1 MSSSSSPKS
10 PSSPPTDTL
19 LHDDPTDDPTGDAF
33 AEATPPPAGA
43 VAVVGM
49 AGRFPGAADV
59 EELWHN
65 LRQGVESIRTFS
77 AEEAAAAGVPE
88 ERLDDPRWVRA
99 GGVLEEP
106 GRFDAALFG
115 ISPREAEMTDPQ
127 HRLLL
132 ETAWAALED
141 AGHGAGATAPSGA
154 PADVGRVGVYA
165 GAGGPAYLLDH
176 VHPRLGTSD
185 DFATAYA
192 VSLGNDKDFLA
203 TRLSYRLDLT
213 GPSLAVGTACSTSLV
228 AVCLA
233 ASALATGDCDLALA
247 GGVTLRLPQ
256 ERGYP
261 YQEDGILS
269 PDGHCRPFDEAARGT
284 VPGSGVAMVVLKRLE
299 DALADGDTVR
309 AVIRGWATN
318 NDGGG
323 KAGYTA
329 PRVEGQEEVIREAVA
344 LAGVDPST
352 VGYVEAHGTATPL
365 GDPIEVEAL
374 RRAFAAEGGGRS
386 GGEPTLLGSVKG
398 NLGHLD
404 AAAGVAGLIKAA
416 LAVERGVIPPS
427 LHFER
432 PNPRLGLEA
441 ETQDGE
447 QGGEQS
453 EEQAAAPRFAVAA
466 EARQWRPTGHPRR
479 AGVSSFG
486 IGGTNAHVVLEA
498 PPPVAHRPPARG
510 PHLLALS
517 AATEEGLAAVSR
529 RLADHLEAHPDSDL
543 ADAAHTLRR
552 GRRALEHRRAVVA
565 ADAREAV
572 RKLRDEAELG
582 QAGGAVA
589 GQRPGVVFLF
599 PGQGAQHPGMG
610 AGLYAREPVFR
621 RAIDR
626 CVEILAP
633 IYDRHPGLELAWALP
648 PALPPE
654 DEAGAELAARRLGHT
669 ALAQPAVFTVSWA
682 LAELWRS
689 WGVVPEAMLGHS
701 IGEYV
706 AACRAGVFRLED
718 ALAVVAE
725 RGLLMAD
732 LPRGSMLAVPLAAGE
747 LAARLAGGLS
757 DVDPRLTVAADNAP
771 GSSVASGPTRA
782 VEELA
787 HRLAADGVE
796 TRPLHT
802 SHAFHSELVE
812 AAVEPFRQRVAEVE
826 LAPPRVPFLSNVT
839 GTWITAGEATDPAYW
854 ARHLRSA
861 VAFRPAVEELLS
873 APERVFL
880 EVGPGSSLT
889 QLVRRQPAARGRLA
903 VASALHPKELAMG
916 GDAVEAETLLAAAG
930 QLFTAGLPAPEAAF
944 GERRRRRVPLPT
956 YPFAGENHWIERAE
970 GVEGV
975 VGATGALAA
984 PAADDSGVIAKE
996 EDPADWFYLPSW
1008 RRLPPLGLAV
1018 APGEDAEGLQRSVEK
1033 QLDKGERGGGERQL
1047 SEEAERG
1054 EEAEATGREAEVGE
1068 RPSPVLLFAAG
1079 ADGLAAELAAALERR
1094 ERRVTVLGDG
1104 DELPA
1109 SETGRRRL
1117 AVWLGAA
1124 GEAGD
1129 VRAER
1134 SGGATDDAARTA
1146 SALLGLARRLGGDA
1160 DLVAVSDGLYEVA
1173 GEAVSRPGRAAAAG
1187 IARVLVQETPG
1198 LGCRWV
1204 DLPAA
1209 ATRSAADLDALA
1221 AEIVAPRPGN
1231 DAGEAGDGADDSA
1244 AEPLV
1249 ALRGGR
1255 RWRQVFDRVPVA
1267 TAPGG
1272 TSRSAPEGASATA
1285 PEGASATAP
1294 GGVSRTAPGAGR
1306 PAFAPGGRYLVLG
1319 GTGHFGVALAAHL
1332 LEELDARVMLADREA
1347 LPEEAAEALA
1357 GLAADG
1363 GGELV
1368 VKSGDVTDRAFL
1380 GGLLAAAGE
1389 RWGGLDGVVHAAGAP
1404 AGDYKPTGDV
1414 AEEDL
1419 AAHLGPKVAAAETL
1433 AEVLEE
1439 ARGAGRHVP
1448 ASDVPAGDLPT
1459 FVAATS
1465 SLTPVLGGVGLGLHA
1480 AADAAM
1486 DALLAQLA
1494 ARTAATGEAAAAW
1507 VSIGW
1512 EVWDQP
1518 FSSAL
1523 AGGADGGTPGE
1534 AAAGSLAQTLG
1545 LQQAALAMSADEV
1558 ILSLRRALALA
1569 PEGRALVATGDL
1581 PARVRQWA
1589 RGAGPRRAPA
1599 AGERDSDVPYRA
1611 PREPVEERVV
1621 GIWEEVLGVPKI
1633 GIDDDFF
1640 LLGGDSL
1647 AGLQVLSKMRS
1658 ELDVELPLESFFEA
1672 RTVAGMADVIA
1683 AERRRGEEE
1692 EERMAE
1698 LLAEIESMPEDEVL
1712 AMLEEEG

>member
-1 MSSSSSPKS
+1 MSST
-10 PSSPPTDTL
+10 PSDVPP
-19 LHDDPTDDPTGDAF
+19 HH
-33 AEATPPPAGA
+33 ATATPAPPPAGA
-43 VAVVGM
+43 VAVIGM

-59 EELWHN
+59 EELWRN
-65 LRQGVESIRTFS
+65 LSRGVESIRTFS
-77 AEEAAAAGVPE
+77 AGEAAAAGVPE
-88 ERLDDPRWVRA
+88 ERLEDPRWVRA

-176 VHPRLGTSD
+176 VHPRLGGTD

-284 VPGSGVAMVVLKRLE
+284 VPGSGVGMVVLKRLE

-329 PRVEGQEEVIREAVA
+329 PRVEGQEEVIREALA
-344 LAGVDPST
+344 LAGVDPAT
-352 VGYVEAHGTATPL
+352 VGYVETHGTATPL

-374 RRAFAAEGGGRS
+374 RRAFAAESSGRQAA
-386 GGEPTLLGSVKG
+386 EPTFLGSLKG

-404 AAAGVAGLIKAA
+404 AAAGVAGLIKAV
-416 LAVERGVIPPS
+416 LAVERGLIPPS
-427 LHFER
+427 LHFQR
-432 PNPRLGLEA
+432 PNPRLALEA
-441 ETQDGE
+441 GE
-447 QGGEQS
+447 GAGD
-453 EEQAAAPRFAVAA
+453 PRFAVAA
-466 EARQWRPTGHPRR
+466 EAREWRPAGHPRR

-498 PPPVAHRPPARG
+498 PPPVAERPPAPG
-510 PHLLALS
+510 PHLLLLS
-517 AATEEGLAAVSR
+517 AATEEALAAASR
-529 RLADHLEAHPDSDL
+529 RLAAHLEAQPGTDL
-543 ADAAHTLRR
+543 DDAAHTLRR

-565 ADAREAV
+565 ADAGEAV
-572 RKLRDEAELG
+572 ARLGEAADSL
-582 QAGGAVA
+582 AGP
-589 GQRPGVVFLF
+589 RPGVVFLF

-621 RAIDR
+621 RAVDR
-626 CVEILAP
+626 CVGILAP
-633 IYDRHPGLELAWALP
+633 IFGRHPGLELAWALP
-648 PALPPE
+648 PAAPPP
-654 DEAGAELAARRLGHT
+654 DAAAAELAAERLDHT

-682 LAELWRS
+682 LAELWES

-718 ALAVVAE
+718 ALEVVAA

-732 LPRGSMLAVPLAAGE
+732 LPRGSMLAVPLPADE
-747 LAARLAGGLS
+747 LAARLAE
-757 DVDPRLTVAADNAP
+757 VDPRLDVAADNAP
-771 GSSVASGPTRA
+771 GSSVASGPSRA
-782 VEELA
+782 VEELSR
-787 HRLAADGVE
+787 RLADDGVE
-796 TRPLHT
+796 SRPLHT

-812 AAVEPFRQRVAEVE
+812 AAVEPFRQRLAEVE

-839 GTWITAGEATDPAYW
+839 GTWITTEEATDPAYW
-854 ARHLRSA
+854 ARHLRA
-861 VAFRPAVEELLS
+861 GVAFRPAVEELLS

-889 QLVRRQPAARGRLA
+889 GLVRRQPAARGRLA
-903 VASALHPKELAMG
+903 VASAPHPKELAAG
-916 GDAVEAETLLAAAG
+916 GEAVEAETLLAAAG
-930 QLFTAGLPAPEAAF
+930 RLFTAGLPAPEAAF

-956 YPFAGENHWIERAE
+956 YPFGGGRHWIERVDAAA
-970 GVEGV
+970 GV
-975 VGATGALAA
+975 GALAA
-984 PAADDSGVIAKE
+984 PAADESGEVARE

-1008 RRLPPLGLAV
+1008 RRLPPPGLV
-1018 APGEDAEGLQRSVEK
+1018 QTEDEAGGDEAAEDVE
-1033 QLDKGERGGGERQL
+1033 E
-1047 SEEAERG
+1047 
-1054 EEAEATGREAEVGE
+1054 T
-1068 RPSPVLLFAAG
+1068 PSPVLLVAGEAG
-1079 ADGLAAELAAALERR
+1079 AQAGLAAKLADALERR
-1094 ERRVTVLGDG
+1094 GHEVTRVDP
-1104 DELPA
+1104 DADAELPA
-1109 SETGRRRL
+1109 PAVGRRRL

-1124 GEAGD
+1124 GEAGT
-1129 VRAER
+1129 A
-1134 SGGATDDAARTA
+1134 SANGAAGAGVGAAADAGDDTAPADDAARTA
-1146 SALLGLARRLGGDA
+1146 SALLGLARRLGA
-1160 DLVAVSDGLYEVA
+1160 DTDLTVVSDGLYEVA
-1173 GEAVSRPGRAAAAG
+1173 GEAVHRPGRAAAAG
-1187 IARVLVQETPG
+1187 LARVLVQETPG
-1198 LGCRWV
+1198 LGCRWI

-1209 ATRSAADLDALA
+1209 AARSGADVEALA
-1221 AEIVAPRPGN
+1221 AEITSPHPG
-1231 DAGEAGDGADDSA
+1231 DGDGEAAGSGP
-1244 AEPLV
+1244 EPLL

-1267 TAPGG
+1267 AAPQPGG
-1272 TSRSAPEGASATA
+1272 DAA
-1285 PEGASATAP
+1285 
-1294 GGVSRTAPGAGR
+1294 R
-1306 PAFAPGGRYLVLG
+1306 PALAPGGRYLLLG
-1319 GTGHFGVALAAHL
+1319 GTGHFGAALAAHL
-1332 LEELDARVMLADREA
+1332 LSELGARVLLADREA
-1347 LPEEAAEALA
+1347 LPEEAAGALA
-1357 GLAADG
+1357 GLAAEG
-1363 GGELV
+1363 AGELV
-1368 VKSGDVTDRAFL
+1368 VETGDVTDRGFVA
-1380 GGLLAAAGE
+1380 GLLDTAAG

-1404 AGDYKPTGDV
+1404 AGDYRPLADV
-1414 AEEDL
+1414 TRADL
-1419 AAHLGPKVAAAETL
+1419 EAHLGPKVRAAETL
-1433 AEVLEE
+1433 AAALE
-1439 ARGAGRHVP
+1439 AAGAN
-1448 ASDVPAGDLPT
+1448 AGDRPA

-1480 AADAAM
+1480 AADAAL
-1486 DALLAQLA
+1486 DALLSRRA
-1494 ARTAATGEAAAAW
+1494 AGASTAGGPAW
-1507 VSIGW
+1507 LSIGW

-1523 AGGADGGTPGE
+1523 AGGTPGE

-1558 ILSLRRALALA
+1558 ILSLGRALALA
-1569 PEGRALVATGDL
+1569 GEGRALVATGDL
-1581 PARVRQWA
+1581 PVRVRQWA

-1621 GIWEEVLGVPKI
+1621 GIWEEVLGVPTI

-1683 AERRRGEEE
+1683 AERQRGEAE

>member
-1 MSSSSSPKS
+1 
-10 PSSPPTDTL
+10 
-19 LHDDPTDDPTGDAF
+19 
-33 AEATPPPAGA
+33 
-43 VAVVGM
+43 M

-59 EELWHN
+59 EELWAN
-65 LRQGVESIRTFS
+65 LRDGVESIRTFS

-115 ISPREAEMTDPQ
+115 ISPREAEVMDPQ

-141 AGHGAGATAPSGA
+141 AGHGAGATGPSGA
-154 PADVGRVGVYA
+154 PAEVGRVGVYA

-176 VHPRLGTSD
+176 VHPRLGGTD

-192 VSLGNDKDFLA
+192 ISLGNDKDFLA

-233 ASALATGDCDLALA
+233 ASALATGDCDMALA

-261 YQEDGILS
+261 FQEDGILS

-284 VPGSGVAMVVLKRLE
+284 VPGSGVGMVVLKRLE

-329 PRVEGQEEVIREAVA
+329 PRVEGQEEVIREALA
-344 LAGVDPST
+344 LAGVDPAT

-374 RRAFAAEGGGRS
+374 RRAFAAEGGGR
-386 GGEPTLLGSVKG
+386 GDGHTDGPTLLGSLKG

-404 AAAGVAGLIKAA
+404 AAAGVAGLIKAS

-427 LHFER
+427 LHFETA
-432 PNPRLGLEA
+432 NPRLGLEREGQGAKPDA
-441 ETQDGE
+441 ELDSEPGS
-447 QGGEQS
+447 GG
-453 EEQAAAPRFAVAA
+453 PRFAVAA
-466 EARQWRPTGHPRR
+466 EAREWRPAGHPRR

-486 IGGTNAHVVLEA
+486 IGGSNAHVVLEA
-498 PPPVAHRPPARG
+498 PPPVAARPPAPG
-510 PHLLALS
+510 PHLLVLS
-517 AATEEGLAAVSR
+517 AATGEALTAASQ
-529 RLADHLEAHPDSDL
+529 RLASHLEAHPDSDL
-543 ADAAHTLRR
+543 DDAAHTLRR
-552 GRRALEHRRAVVA
+552 GRRALGHRRAVVA
-565 ADAREAV
+565 ADVGEAV
-572 RKLRDEAELG
+572 ARLRQG
-582 QAGGAVA
+582 AGTPAGA
-589 GQRPGVVFLF
+589 RPGVVFLF

-633 IYDRHPGLELAWALP
+633 IYRGHPGLELAWALP
-648 PALPPE
+648 PSPAPAAAAE
-654 DEAGAELAARRLGHT
+654 AELAANRLSHT

-682 LAELWRS
+682 LAELWAS

-718 ALAVVAE
+718 ALAVVAA

-732 LPRGSMLAVPLAAGE
+732 LPRGAMLAAPLAADE
-747 LAARLAGGLS
+747 LAARLPEI
-757 DVDPRLTVAADNAP
+757 DPRLTVAADNAP
-771 GSSVASGPTRA
+771 GASVASGPTRA

-787 HRLAADGVE
+787 RRLAADGVE

-812 AAVEPFRQRVAEVE
+812 AALEPFRQRVAEVE

-839 GTWITAGEATDPAYW
+839 GTWITAAEATDPAYW
-854 ARHLRSA
+854 SRHLRAA

-880 EVGPGSSLT
+880 EVGPGRSLS
-889 QLVRRQPAARGRLA
+889 QLVRRHPAARGRLA
-903 VASALHPKELAMG
+903 VASAPHPKELAVG
-916 GDAVEAETLLAAAG
+916 GEAVEAETLLAAAG
-930 QLFTAGLPAPEAAF
+930 ELFTAGLPAPEAAF
-944 GERRRRRVPLPT
+944 GERQRRRVPLPA
-956 YPFAGENHWIERAE
+956 YPFGGERHWIERAE
-970 GVEGV
+970 GA
-975 VGATGALAA
+975 VGGGPLAA
-984 PAADDSGVIAKE
+984 PADGDDGVVTKE

-1018 APGEDAEGLQRSVEK
+1018 AAPEEESVE
-1033 QLDKGERGGGERQL
+1033 D
-1047 SEEAERG
+1047 EEEVNG
-1054 EEAEATGREAEVGE
+1054 EEAADGHAATPA
-1068 RPSPVLLFAAG
+1068 PVLLVTSDAGTDAESG
-1079 ADGLAAELAAALERR
+1079 ADLAAQLAAALEHRGH
-1094 ERRVTVLGDG
+1094 EVTRVEGGAEV
-1104 DELPA
+1104 PA
-1109 SETGRRRL
+1109 AAAGRRRL
-1117 AVWLGAA
+1117 VVWLGAA
-1124 GEAGD
+1124 GEAGGD
-1129 VRAER
+1129 RGDGAP
-1134 SGGATDDAARTA
+1134 GATVGISPADDAARTA
-1146 SALLGLARRLGGDA
+1146 FALLDLARRLGGDV
-1160 DLVAVSDGLYEVA
+1160 DLTVVSDGLYEVA
-1173 GEAVSRPGRAAAAG
+1173 GEAVARPGRAAAAG
-1187 IARVLVQETPG
+1187 LARVLVQETPG

-1209 ATRSAADLDALA
+1209 AARTGADVEALA
-1221 AEIVAPRPGN
+1221 AEIAAPRTGPRSG
-1231 DAGEAGDGADDSA
+1231 AGADA
-1244 AEPLV
+1244 APESPSEPLI

-1255 RWRQVFDRVPVA
+1255 RWRQVFDRLPVA
-1267 TAPGG
+1267 A
-1272 TSRSAPEGASATA
+1272 AA
-1285 PEGASATAP
+1285 
-1294 GGVSRTAPGAGR
+1294 VGR
-1306 PAFAPGGRYLVLG
+1306 PGLAAGGRYLVLG
-1319 GTGHFGVALAAHL
+1319 GTGHFGAALAAHL
-1332 LEELDARVMLADREA
+1332 LSELDARVLLADRA
-1347 LPEEAAEALA
+1347 GLPEEAAEGLA
-1357 GLAADG
+1357 ALAADG

-1368 VKSGDVTDRAFL
+1368 VESGDVTDAAFVA
-1380 GGLLAAAGE
+1380 GLLASAAE
-1389 RWGGLDGVVHAAGAP
+1389 RWGGLDGVIHAAGAP
-1404 AGDYKPTGDV
+1404 AGDYRPLADV
-1414 AEEDL
+1414 AEADL

-1433 AEVLEE
+1433 AAALAG
-1439 ARGAGRHVP
+1439 ARGGAGGAP
-1448 ASDVPAGDLPT
+1448 ASDAPTSDAPT

-1480 AADAAM
+1480 AADAAL
-1486 DALLAQLA
+1486 DALLPQLSS
-1494 ARTAATGEAAAAW
+1494 RAAADANPNDTAGPAW
-1507 VSIGW
+1507 LSIGW

-1518 FSSAL
+1518 FSAAL
-1523 AGGADGGTPGE
+1523 AAGSNAGGNPGADGGTPGQ
-1534 AAAGSLAQTLG
+1534 AAAGSLVQTLG

-1558 ILSLRRALALA
+1558 ILSLGRALALA
-1569 PEGRALVATGDL
+1569 GEGRALVATGDL

-1611 PREPVEERVV
+1611 PRDPVEERVV
-1621 GIWEEVLGVPKI
+1621 GIWEEVLGVPRI

-1692 EERMAE
+1692 EQRMAE
-1698 LLAEIESMPEDEVL
+1698 LLAEIESMPDDEVRAL
-1712 AMLEEEG
+1712 LEEEA